1 MTTQSVND
9 HWVEITKAFKTLTDE
24 DIRNNY
30 IQFGHPDG
38 KQSFS
43 IGIALPKFIVTEGNG
58 KYVLLVYAALIGVL
72 LPYLVG
78 TWWYGTQKLTKDG
91 ILISSAGKLFTEY
104 REDMVEGAVVG
115 ALSNGDEYEN
125 ALKGKAHQSSSKIE
139 TRILESNDAKG
150 TLGIKGADSEKL
162 LSLENEQRRKILGLL
177 WAYLNRTSLDDASL
191 DEGVFPNPTIL
202 ARSVL
207 TTDGREVRS
216 CTYSF
221 QPQRIFHQ
229 HDTCIRKHTSPS
241 RRLSH
246 FARFGPG
253 HASAYI
259 SSAAIT
265 ALHPADCPG
274 NQRKSCGRNA
284 ECSIVHGII

>member
-1 MTTQSVND
+1 MRLDEANNVTTQSVND

-104 REDMVEGAVVG
+104 REDMIEGAVVG
-115 ALSNGDEYEN
+115 ALSNGDEYET
-125 ALKGKAHQSSSKIE
+125 ALKGNAHQSSSKIE
-139 TRILESNDAKG
+139 TRILESNDARG
-150 TLGIKGADSEKL
+150 TTRINEADSGKL

-177 WAYLNRTSLDDASL
+177 WAYLNRISLDDASL
-191 DEGVFPNPTIL
+191 DTGVYRGPTISS
-202 ARSVL
+202 RSLL
-207 TTDGREVRS
+207 T
-216 CTYSF
+216 
-221 QPQRIFHQ
+221 
-229 HDTCIRKHTSPS
+229 K
-241 RRLSH
+241 
-246 FARFGPG
+246 
-253 HASAYI
+253 
-259 SSAAIT
+259 
-265 ALHPADCPG
+265 
-274 NQRKSCGRNA
+274 
-284 ECSIVHGII
+284 